1 MATESK
7 VALQEI
13 VSTNPA
19 DGSVVGRFPVA
30 DPAQVLAAVKRAHTA
45 QPEWNALDVRKRI
58 QVLRRFQRLLHAQKS
73 QVAELISREAGKPVV
88 EALLTEVLV
97 VLDAVR
103 FLRKHA
109 YQNFA
114 AGTCSAWQSHSE
126 SQAWTAAAR
135 TVWCDRDHLAMEL
148 SVFDSCD

>member
-30 DPAQVLAAVKRAHTA
+30 DSAQIHAMVERARAA
-45 QPEWNALDVRKRI
+45 QPAWNQLGVRKRI
-58 QVLRRFQRLLHAQKS
+58 QILRRFQRLLHEQKT

-109 YQNFA
+109 YRALSARSCA
-114 AGTCSAWQSHSE
+114 ARQSDSE
-126 SQAWTAAAR
+126 GEAWTSAAR
-135 TVWCDRDHLAMEL
+135 SLWRDRDHLAMEL
-148 SVFDSCD
+148 SVFDPRD